1 MKLNNNNF
9 PLIVN
14 DLYNSDEYNKIISEL
29 AYTKN
34 KGKYGLLIL
43 QLFRVQ
49 QSVLD
54 DYENLMK

>member
-34 KGKYGLLIL
+34 KGKYGQLIL